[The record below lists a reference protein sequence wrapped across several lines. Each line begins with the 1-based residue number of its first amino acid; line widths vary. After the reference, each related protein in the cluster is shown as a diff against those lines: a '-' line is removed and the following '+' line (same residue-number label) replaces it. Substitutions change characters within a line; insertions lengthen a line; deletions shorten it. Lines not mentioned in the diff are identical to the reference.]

1 MSLTISEKTGMLFET
16 GMKPD
21 LKPVTFDMTVLMGA
35 QGEEKADWTTEWFY
49 PKYVGISGCLGERM
63 FAGWERVTFAINWN

>member
-1 MSLTISEKTGMLFET
+1 MGFVSLTISEKTGILFET

-49 PKYVGISGCLGERM
+49 HNPLAYL
-63 FAGWERVTFAINWN
+63 